1 MRVKTYVLFIFFLI
15 SIFLSCDKN
24 KIDKSKLTPEQK
36 ELVEKNENKTMKEII
51 DNLPEEGVWI
61 STRSKNKKY
70 YLGDFIFYSRNNI
83 KEFFESSGVMIKIEK
98 VTFDDKIMHVIFS
111 ATYRFGKNEKT
122 GEMSEENIK
131 VTIKYYSYNLSKE
144 QLLKILSRYKKGE
157 SPQGG
162 VIAKE
167 IKDYKPEDANTQ

>member
-70 YLGDFIFYSRNNI
+70 YL
-83 KEFFESSGVMIKIEK
+83 
-98 VTFDDKIMHVIFS
+98 
-111 ATYRFGKNEKT
+111 
-122 GEMSEENIK
+122 
-131 VTIKYYSYNLSKE
+131 
-144 QLLKILSRYKKGE
+144 
-157 SPQGG
+157 
-162 VIAKE
+162 
-167 IKDYKPEDANTQ
+167 